1 MLNKLGRLILCFV
14 PLVVTLIFQT
24 IIAIPVMV
32 VYLIKDMAEMANNS
46 GGVVNITPEFF
57 MNPEFLTPV
66 NLTTLVYY
74 NFFAAIGFGLF
85 YYLVMKDKYKASVK
99 ETFGVPSVLGIL
111 LLFVGFE
118 GIVSSVMLVLQ
129 NLIPKAFEAYTQL
142 IEQSGLAQ
150 LSLVSTLAAVV
161 LAPIS
166 EEIIFRGITFKLA
179 RKFSAKFWVANTI
192 QALAF
197 GIAHMNLIQG
207 TYAFVMGLIL
217 GVVYKKFH
225 SLIATMIA
233 HLAFNFAGTWL
244 ESLIYGADTQV
255 NFLKAGIVCACAVI
269 LTVGGFLMIAKYRKT
284 PSNESR
290 FDLEYAYE
298 NPQVTAPVSE

>member
-1 MLNKLGRLILCFV
+1 MLNKFGRLILCFV
-14 PLVVTLIFQT
+14 PLAVALIFQT
-24 IIAIPVMV
+24 IIAIPVMI
-32 VYLIKDMAEMANNS
+32 VYLIKDMADMVSTS
-46 GGVVNITPEFF
+46 GGLVNITPEFF

-66 NLTTLVYY
+66 SLTTLVYY

-99 ETFGVPSVLGIL
+99 ETFGVPSVLGIVI
-111 LLFVGFE
+111 LFAGFE
-118 GIVSSVMLVLQ
+118 GIVSTVMLFLQ
-129 NLIPKAFEAYTQL
+129 NLIPKAFEAYAKL
-142 IEQSGLAQ
+142 IEQSGLGQ
-150 LSLVSTLAAVV
+150 LSLISTLAAVV

-244 ESLIYGADTQV
+244 ETLIYGTDTQV
-255 NFLKAGIVCACAVI
+255 NYLKVCIVGACAAV
-269 LTVGGFLMIAKYRKT
+269 LTVCGFLMIAKYRKT
-284 PSNESR
+284 PANEER
-290 FDLEYAYE
+290 FNLEYAYE
-298 NPQVTAPVSE
+298 STN